1 MLTDQSKILPTLTR
15 NARSNAQDLEYRPG
29 CRGARIS
36 PPADADTVAPES
48 VSKASPD
55 PDSPATGAAF
65 LASTGLSPTL
75 SGEIDGCDTARA
87 GSTAR
92 RQSSGGY
99 AGNDGS
105 IDARGRWMAAELL
118 FSDSEEEI
126 LRWRGNVGRG
136 DTFSGEA
143 EGDLFDLIFAAD
155 IVYLNDLWDE
165 MAFTMKVRVGQ
176 NARR

>member
-1 MLTDQSKILPTLTR
+1 
-15 NARSNAQDLEYRPG
+15 
-29 CRGARIS
+29 
-36 PPADADTVAPES
+36 
-48 VSKASPD
+48 
-55 PDSPATGAAF
+55 
-65 LASTGLSPTL
+65 
-75 SGEIDGCDTARA
+75 
-87 GSTAR
+87 
-92 RQSSGGY
+92 
-99 AGNDGS
+99 
-105 IDARGRWMAAELL
+105 MAAELL